1 MRRAMPD
8 DEQKSFAPLE
18 AAQPTVLI
26 AGVDSATFEYFGAE
40 NDFTAP
46 QWTDSWKWPNRMPEM
61 VRLRIRRIDGPL
73 PEMIVRLNL
82 GEGRMPRER
91 LPAQLPS
98 EAHMRRAQRGV
109 ALVLVMWV
117 AILLTVIASAFIVE
131 RRTEAMV
138 ISNSISMAR
147 AEAIA
152 DAGVQ
157 RAIFELYRNDNS
169 PDAWKRDGTRYAM
182 ELDGVPVSVEIR
194 DESAKIDINTA
205 TEPLLRGL
213 LVSSGLPDD
222 EATRVLDAILDWRDP
237 DDLKRPNGAEEP
249 EYKAAG
255 LSYKPANGPFQA
267 IEELQLVLGM
277 RPELY
282 RRMAPSITVFSRSP
296 GVNTQIAT
304 REVLLAIPGAT
315 TEVVDDYIARREAAR
330 TRASRCR
337 CSRSLP
343 ASPASPWSPR
353 SSPRRG
359 STTARCSRAKRSRS

>member
-1 MRRAMPD
+1 
-8 DEQKSFAPLE
+8 
-18 AAQPTVLI
+18 
-26 AGVDSATFEYFGAE
+26 
-40 NDFTAP
+40 
-46 QWTDSWKWPNRMPEM
+46 
-61 VRLRIRRIDGPL
+61 
-73 PEMIVRLNL
+73 
-82 GEGRMPRER
+82 MPRER

-98 EAHMRRAQRGV
+98 EAHMKRAQRGV

-315 TEVVDDYIARREAAR
+315 TAVVDDYIARREAAR
-330 TRASRCR
+330 DAGQPLPMFPISTGISGFTMVASIKSEARIDDGTVFER
-337 CSRSLP
+337 EAVAILRP
-343 ASPASPWSPR
+343 APRKAVTFLAWRQPPAALADDAPVNPSPE
-353 SSPRRG
+353 SSNR
-359 STTARCSRAKRSRS
+359 